1 MKAKNNKLAQRIM
14 VDFSCYHFISDE
26 NFFFDAASESIY
38 FDNTTLQTPRGIIS
52 LLHEIS
58 HAELAH
64 FDYRTDLELFAMESQ
79 AWIKTRQLAKHYQV
93 ACSDTFIQNCLTSY
107 GKWLEARS
115 TCPTCTNFSL
125 QENKTTYRCFS
136 CQTRWHITED
146 TEASIRRI
154 KLDD

>member
-1 MKAKNNKLAQRIM
+1 MEDFASYSF
-14 VDFSCYHFISDE
+14 VDDDD
-26 NFFFDAASESIY
+26 FFFDAASESIY
-38 FDNTTLQTPRGIIS
+38 YDAAALQAPRGVIS
-52 LLHEIS
+52 LLHEIA

-79 AWIKTRQLAKHYQV
+79 AWMKTRSLAEYYQV
-93 ACSDTFIQNCLTSY
+93 PCSDNFIQNCLASY
-107 GKWLEARS
+107 GKWVEARS

-136 CQTRWHITED
+136 CQTRWHIAEG
-146 TEASIRRI
+146 TEASIRRV

>member
-1 MKAKNNKLAQRIM
+1 MRVGTKNRALRIM
-14 VDFSCYHFISDE
+14 EDFPSYTFSADE
-26 NFFFDAASESIY
+26 DFYFDAATEYIY
-38 FDNTTLQTPRGIIS
+38 YDQQMLHTPRGQIS
-52 LLHEIS
+52 LLHEIA

-64 FDYRTDLELFAMESQ
+64 FDYRTDFELFAMESQ
-79 AWIKTRQLAKHYQV
+79 AWMKTRSLAKYYQV
-93 ACSDTFIQNCLTSY
+93 PCSDSFIQNCLASY
-107 GKWLEARS
+107 GKWVEARS

-136 CQTRWHITED
+136 CQTRWHIAEG